1 MATGGRSSQPPTP
14 GHTPL
19 SDDLVRVAFEDD
31 ADVTLNGKEHSL
43 PLSAEEHPSVSSPVD
58 AATEDVSGPRKRRR
72 VDSNGTAAAVDEQW
86 VISAGHWR
94 LRIRGAQGG
103 KSGVEVVLVPV
114 KLEAYSSERSRNAKR
129 GFLRR

>member
-1 MATGGRSSQPPTP
+1 P

-31 ADVTLNGKEHSL
+31 ADVTLNGKAHSL
-43 PLSAEEHPSVSSPVD
+43 PLSADEHPSSASPPAD
-58 AATEDVSGPRKRRR
+58 AATEDVFGPRKRRR
-72 VDSNGTAAAVDEQW
+72 VDSNGTSATAAAAVDDQW

-103 KSGVEVVLVPV
+103 
-114 KLEAYSSERSRNAKR
+114 
-129 GFLRR
+129 